1 MESEQKKETVAEVL
15 APFRKRIDAL
25 DDRIVDLLVE
35 RFGIIHEVGL
45 LKSKLGIPAVL
56 PDRVVQVR
64 ERCAERAAAKGVSAD
79 VVRAVYNILITSAC
93 ELEEKIISDEKK
105 SG

>member
-1 MESEQKKETVAEVL
+1 MESGQKKETIAEIL

-45 LKSKLGIPAVL
+45 FKAERGIPAVL
-56 PDRVVQVR
+56 PDRVTQVR
-64 ERCAERAAAKGVSAD
+64 ERCAERAAAKGISGD
-79 VVRAVYNILITSAC
+79 VVRKVYELLIASAC
-93 ELEEKIISDEKK
+93 EIEKKIISERAR
-105 SG
+105 GG